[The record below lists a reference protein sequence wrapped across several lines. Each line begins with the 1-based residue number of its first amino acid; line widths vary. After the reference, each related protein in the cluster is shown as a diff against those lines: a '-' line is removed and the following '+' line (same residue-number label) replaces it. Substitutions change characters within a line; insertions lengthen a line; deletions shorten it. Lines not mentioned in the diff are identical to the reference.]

1 MKKTRIFPLLTLI
14 LTLTLVLAGCGT
26 LDAMEDSVD
35 HRLDAIEDTLEQA
48 LAPTPTAKPSAPL
61 SPAQIEQI
69 ALTHAGVAAD
79 DAVRLH
85 SYYEIDDGVPEY
97 EVSFY
102 ADYVEYDYTI
112 HAETGDILEY
122 DRDR

>member
-26 LDAMEDSVD
+26 LDAMEDSID
-35 HRLDAIEDTLEQA
+35 HRLDAIENTLEQA
-48 LAPTPTAKPSAPL
+48 LAPKPSAPL

-69 ALTHAGVAAD
+69 ALTHAGVSED
-79 DAVRLH
+79 DAVYLH

>member
-1 MKKTRIFPLLTLI
+1 MKKYRIFPLLTLI

-26 LDAMEDSVD
+26 LDAMEDSID

-69 ALTHAGVAAD
+69 ALTHAGVSED
-79 DAVRLH
+79 DAVYLR
-85 SYYEIDDGVPEY
+85 SYYEIDDGIPAY
-97 EVSFY
+97 EVEFY